1 LSGDYRDVRRFI
13 YALETTPEFIVLEN
27 VNLNSAGDTQDRGLA
42 MTLNIATY
50 YRTGFV
56 ASE

>member
-1 LSGDYRDVRRFI
+1 
-13 YALETTPEFIVLEN
+13 VLEN